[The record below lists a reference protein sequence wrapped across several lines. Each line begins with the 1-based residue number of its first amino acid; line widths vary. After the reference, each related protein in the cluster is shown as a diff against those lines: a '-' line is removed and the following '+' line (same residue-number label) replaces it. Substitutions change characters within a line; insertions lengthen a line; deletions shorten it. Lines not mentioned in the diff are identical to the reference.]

1 MCVCVCVCVG
11 WVRRGCSVRVL
22 EKGVE
27 QFRLI
32 QGLFALSKSRRELN
46 SLHQIRKELQ
56 QQVRQLVADL
66 GPAYANHNHL
76 FNYSGYIYYVHII
89 NASTMWWWW
98 LIGWVRSFVVHK

>member
-1 MCVCVCVCVG
+1 MCVFG
-11 WVRRGCSVRVL
+11 GGGAMGCSVRVL

-46 SLHQIRKELQ
+46 SLHQTRKELQ

-66 GPAYANHNHL
+66 GPAYAKP
-76 FNYSGYIYYVHII
+76 S
-89 NASTMWWWW
+89 S
-98 LIGWVRSFVVHK
+98 